1 MPENQLPVIPLPPK
15 IARQTGSFTVT
26 SDTVIATT
34 PALKKIALFLQRHLR
49 EESALSLEVKE
60 GVYENAFRIRLDP
73 ALSAAGDEGY
83 RLVVDQRGA
92 TILAKTEAGAFY
104 GIQTLRQLIPLKE
117 SDGGDKT
124 AAITFQEVEDR
135 PRFQWRGFML
145 DVARHFSDVAA
156 VKQLI
161 DALALL
167 KMNVLHLHLCD
178 DQGWRMEI
186 ERYPRLVT
194 VGSSRPETQ
203 IGGVLG
209 RKKDGIPHS
218 GYFTQEELRE
228 IIAYAG
234 ARFITVVPE
243 IEMPG
248 HCRAAL
254 AAYPQL
260 GCTGGPYSVSTTAGI
275 KKDIYCAGKEEV
287 FSFLQGVLDEVIA
300 LFPSPWIHI
309 GGDEAPKNRWRACPR
324 CQERIAA
331 EGLRDEKELQAY
343 FVNRMVRYIEEKGR
357 SVIGWNEI
365 LSKDLSPSVTVQHWL
380 GGQKEVRRHLR
391 KGGPV
396 IGSYFFYS
404 YLDYNHGFLPLSKVY
419 AYNPFPRGL
428 EPRYRKNLIGIE
440 TPLWTE
446 TASTLERRHAF
457 IFPRLVAAAENS
469 WTAPGP
475 HRHFRGFL
483 ARLPLLLRRL
493 RRLGIAHTGIRAAQP
508 APLKRLY
515 LWTKMPRQSSIM
527 PEIVKKGDPSP

>member
-218 GYFTQEELRE
+218 GYFTQEEP
-228 IIAYAG
+228 
-234 ARFITVVPE
+234 ARSSPTPA
-243 IEMPG
+243 
-248 HCRAAL
+248 RA
-254 AAYPQL
+254 
-260 GCTGGPYSVSTTAGI
+260 S
-275 KKDIYCAGKEEV
+275 
-287 FSFLQGVLDEVIA
+287 
-300 LFPSPWIHI
+300 
-309 GGDEAPKNRWRACPR
+309 
-324 CQERIAA
+324 
-331 EGLRDEKELQAY
+331 
-343 FVNRMVRYIEEKGR
+343 
-357 SVIGWNEI
+357 
-365 LSKDLSPSVTVQHWL
+365 
-380 GGQKEVRRHLR
+380 
-391 KGGPV
+391 
-396 IGSYFFYS
+396 
-404 YLDYNHGFLPLSKVY
+404 LP
-419 AYNPFPRGL
+419 
-428 EPRYRKNLIGIE
+428 
-440 TPLWTE
+440 
-446 TASTLERRHAF
+446 
-457 IFPRLVAAAENS
+457 
-469 WTAPGP
+469 
-475 HRHFRGFL
+475 
-483 ARLPLLLRRL
+483 
-493 RRLGIAHTGIRAAQP
+493 
-508 APLKRLY
+508 
-515 LWTKMPRQSSIM
+515 
-527 PEIVKKGDPSP
+527 